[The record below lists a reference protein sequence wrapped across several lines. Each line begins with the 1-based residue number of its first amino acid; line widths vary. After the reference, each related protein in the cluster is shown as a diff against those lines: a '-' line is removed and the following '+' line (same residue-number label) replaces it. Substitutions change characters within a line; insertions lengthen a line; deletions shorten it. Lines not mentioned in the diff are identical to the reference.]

1 MNAVKIVS
9 GLVVGAGL
17 LFLAVGPAEAEWR
30 YTDNKGKSR
39 TVMLKSDVPNQYRN
53 TAVQIVDP
61 NGASSRQD
69 EPRRAET
76 GIVPQTDL
84 RKDLPQTA
92 TAGAKWWTLP
102 EGSPERSAAKLAAE
116 QLAANLRNR
125 AMEAGVP
132 DPSTT
137 GAPVSSFSGA
147 ANTCRALV
155 NDTGSR
161 GQGVYGAAQFQASES
176 DGTVRVLGTKEAI
189 FAFNKCMIDK
199 GQGVNL
205 KMDPK

>member
-1 MNAVKIVS
+1 MNAVKFVS

-17 LFLAVGPAEAEWR
+17 LLLAIGPARAEWR
-30 YTDNKGKSR
+30 YTDDKGKSR
-39 TVMLKSDVPNQYRN
+39 TVTLMSDVPSQYRN
-53 TAVQIVDP
+53 TAVQVVDR
-61 NGASSRQD
+61 NSVSSRQD
-69 EPRRAET
+69 EPPRT
-76 GIVPQTDL
+76 GTAVIPQTEPP
-84 RKDLPQTA
+84 KALPQTVMPG
-92 TAGAKWWTLP
+92 TKWWALP
-102 EGSPERSAAKLAAE
+102 EGSPERAAAKLAAE
-116 QLAANLRNR
+116 QLAADLRNR
-125 AMEAGVP
+125 ATEAGVP
-132 DPSTT
+132 HPSTT
-137 GAPVSSFSGA
+137 GVAATSFSSA

-189 FAFNKCMIDK
+189 FAFNKCMTDK